1 MNDNPVKSVD
11 CVGLYCP
18 QPIFQTRE
26 AVESVE
32 IGDVV
37 EILADDPGAEPDL
50 KRFTKRTGHELV
62 LFQKLEDGVLR
73 FLIKRKK

>member
-1 MNDNPVKSVD
+1 MTDEPVMSVD

-32 IGDVV
+32 VGDVV
-37 EILADDPGAEPDL
+37 EILADDPGAESDL

-62 LFQKLEDGVLR
+62 SFQKMEDGVLR
-73 FLIKRKK
+73 FLIRRKK